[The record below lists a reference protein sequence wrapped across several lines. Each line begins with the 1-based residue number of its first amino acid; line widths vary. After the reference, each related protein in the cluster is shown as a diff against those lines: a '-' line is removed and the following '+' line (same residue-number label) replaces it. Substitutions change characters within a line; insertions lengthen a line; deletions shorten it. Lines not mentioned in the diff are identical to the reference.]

1 MNTDVLILV
10 LSSLGVAQ
18 ALFLSFYLL
27 TLKKGNRN
35 ANIFLG
41 LALFGLTMR
50 IGKSIL
56 NVHLNLDPWQR
67 NLGLSGILLTGPF
80 LWFYGK
86 ALLDAQKKFVLKDYI
101 HIVPFVLFAL
111 FCAII
116 PNDGTILSYV
126 IYILIFAHL
135 AFYIVL
141 SFRIFNKHKTKVHP
155 QRASWYRNLVI
166 GVALIWLFYM
176 GHLAG
181 LFSLY
186 IGGAV
191 FFSVLIYIFSFLFLQ
206 KHAFQLGKYNASS
219 LDKLASEE
227 LLHSIKSLFEQ
238 EQIFLDNTIS
248 LETVAEKL
256 HVSARKLSQAINE
269 NEHKNF
275 SDFVNG
281 YRIEKAKV
289 LLTNPE
295 HNKEKIVAIAY
306 DCGFS
311 NATSFNLAFKA
322 KTQLTPSQY
331 RKEFGT
337 T

>member
-41 LALFGLTMR
+41 LAIFGLTMR

-101 HIVPFVLFAL
+101 HIVPFVLFAFL
-111 FCAII
+111 CAII
-116 PNDGTILSYV
+116 PNDGRPISYA
-126 IYILIFAHL
+126 IYLTVFAHL
-135 AFYIVL
+135 ATYVVFSSQVFY
-141 SFRIFNKHKTKVHP
+141 KHRTKVHP

-219 LDKLASEE
+219 LNKSASEE
-227 LLHSIKSLFEQ
+227 LLHSIKNLFEQ
-238 EQIFLDNTIS
+238 EQVFLDNTIS

-256 HVSARKLSQAINE
+256 HASPRKLSQAINE
-269 NEHKNF
+269 NENKNF
-275 SDFVNG
+275 SEFVNG
-281 YRIEKAKV
+281 YRIEKAKK
-289 LLTNPE
+289 LLADSDY
-295 HNKEKIVAIAY
+295 NKEKIVAIAY

-322 KTQLTPSQY
+322 RTQLTPSQY

-337 T
+337 V